1 MIPCPFFA
9 ASPRSIADP
18 VAFSSLALAVNRA
31 VADKR
36 KA

>member
-18 VAFSSLALAVNRA
+18 LAFSSLALAVNQTVMA
-31 VADKR
+31 LR